1 MRAWINANA
10 TIELSDQPVPS
21 PGPGQVAIAVRAA
34 GCNRADLFARVGSY
48 RVGTRVNPIAG
59 GEAAGEVVAIGEGVT
74 RWALGD
80 RVMGMLRGALAE
92 LAVIDARIA
101 MAVPTGLSWVQAA
114 ALPVALCTEHDAIVT
129 NAHVE
134 PGESVLVTGAAS
146 GVGIVACQIARWAGA
161 EVIATTRSEERAAQ
175 LRALAIADRVVVTD
189 GPATDFRPGVD
200 GPGVDRPGVDRERG
214 IDVVIDHVGGDLL
227 MPALQAMAL
236 GGRYVSVGRLGGMVT
251 PIDLDLLARKRLH
264 LIGVTF
270 RTRNPDQ
277 FAAISA
283 AVERDLYE
291 PVAAGMIAP
300 PISATFGFEQ
310 AIEAQELMAADGHLG
325 KIVVTVP

>member
-1 MRAWINANA
+1 MKAWINANA
-10 TIELSDQPVPS
+10 TIELTDQPVPS
-21 PGPGQVAIAVRAA
+21 PRPGQVAIDVRAA
-34 GCNRADLFARVGSY
+34 GCNRADLFARVGTY
-48 RVGTRVNPIAG
+48 RVGTRANPIAG
-59 GEAAGEVVAIGEGVT
+59 GEAAGEVIAIGEGVT

-80 RVMGMLRGALAE
+80 RVMGMLQGALAE
-92 LAVIDARIA
+92 VAVIDARIA
-101 MAVPTGLSWVQAA
+101 MAVPTGLSWVHAA

-129 NAHVE
+129 NAQVE

-189 GPATDFRPGVD
+189 GPATDF
-200 GPGVDRPGVDRERG
+200 RPGVDRERG

-291 PVAAGMIAP
+291 PVGAGKIGP
-300 PISATFGFEQ
+300 PVSATFDFDH
-310 AIEAQELMAADGHLG
+310 ALAAQELMAADGHLG